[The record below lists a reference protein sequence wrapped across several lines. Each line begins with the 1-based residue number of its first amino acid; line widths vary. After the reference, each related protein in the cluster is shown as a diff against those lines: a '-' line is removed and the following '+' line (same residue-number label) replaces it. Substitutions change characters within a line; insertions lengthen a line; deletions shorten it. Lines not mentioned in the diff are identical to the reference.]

1 LKLLAENITICDIF
15 EVKRVILLPLAA
27 KALRKHRADAERI
40 LSKIEA
46 YANDP
51 SSLANMVK
59 ALQGST
65 ALRLRVDDYRVVF
78 EETDQEIIV
87 TKIGPRGSV
96 YD

>member
-1 LKLLAENITICDIF
+1 M
-15 EVKRVILLPLAA
+15 KRVILLPLAA

-40 LSKIEA
+40 LSKIET
-46 YANDP
+46 YAHDA
-51 SSLANMVK
+51 STLANSVK
-59 ALQGST
+59 ALQEST
-65 ALRLRVDDYRVVF
+65 ALRLRVGDYRVIF

>member
-1 LKLLAENITICDIF
+1 MKQ
-15 EVKRVILLPLAA
+15 VVLLPNAA

-46 YANDP
+46 YSANP
-51 SSLANMVK
+51 KSFANKIK
-59 ALQGST
+59 AMQGSSG
-65 ALRLRVDDYRVVF
+65 LRLRVGEYRVIF
-78 EETDQEIIV
+78 EETDSEIIV

>member
-1 LKLLAENITICDIF
+1 M
-15 EVKRVILLPLAA
+15 KRVILLPLAV

-40 LSKIEA
+40 LAKIEG
-46 YANDP
+46 YAGDP

-59 ALQGST
+59 DLQGST
-65 ALRLRVDDYRVVF
+65 ALRLRVGDYRVVF